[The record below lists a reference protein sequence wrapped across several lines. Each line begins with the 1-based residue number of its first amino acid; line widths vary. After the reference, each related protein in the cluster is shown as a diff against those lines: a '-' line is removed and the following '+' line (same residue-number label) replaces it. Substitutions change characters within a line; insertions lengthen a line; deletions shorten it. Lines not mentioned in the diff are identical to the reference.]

1 MYNEL
6 VWDLVRPTYI
16 IQTLLRTQA
25 PLVDYL
31 ASTHYCRYNAPMSH
45 TMVSNQQVT
54 GMPNDSSKHSEVES
68 GKVAGNQ
75 APILSSQTNSEA
87 GQISRSDYD
96 METLTQVI
104 ALYSGR

>member
-1 MYNEL
+1 ML
-6 VWDLVRPTYI
+6 RCHTRWC
-16 IQTLLRTQA
+16 QTNRSQVCQT
-25 PLVDYL
+25 
-31 ASTHYCRYNAPMSH
+31 THQN
-45 TMVSNQQVT
+45 T
-54 GMPNDSSKHSEVES
+54 GEVES